1 MIASALVT
9 VGATLFGLWL
19 SISAGVNK
27 LGEFTFPVAYAAP
40 MIGSEP
46 MVPSLPGASSDLN
59 LSYKD
64 IWVSAPLEQL
74 REPQLFA
81 ATATAIPF
89 LTVIIGGIGVI
100 VLAWRMLGARPFSG
114 AARPL
119 LTVLGFLC
127 LANAILVPWLERHLV
142 ARASAILGLPTD
154 GTQVASDQEGWI
166 VPRSFDFLQDTV
178 WQYLAIAVILFLIAA
193 LWRRAGRLQRD
204 TEGLV

>member
-1 MIASALVT
+1 MRPSASSNTSRGSLWAVMIASALVT

-74 REPQLFA
+74 HEPQLFA

-100 VLAWRMLGARPFSG
+100 VLAWRM
-114 AARPL
+114 
-119 LTVLGFLC
+119 
-127 LANAILVPWLERHLV
+127 
-142 ARASAILGLPTD
+142 LGLPTD